1 MNHRTGPF
9 YLNPLRLLSVPTLLA
24 MATLVAGSAETNQP
38 AAIAEP
44 SAPVTL
50 TPAANGTANTVDS
63 AQVTREMIESLHK
76 EIETQVARHTGAI
89 TSTLLQ
95 IEPALERIRQQQAES
110 ANSANRTILV
120 AAGLFAVAGF
130 LGLGFLTMASVRAMG
145 RFTEVAVNV
154 ASRKQLPGPGE
165 TTPGAGDGGFKPV
178 VSATLEQA
186 SSRFQGALEQLERR
200 ILELEHSAH
209 PGPIPAQPNGPTPNA
224 NGNAYPPVDA
234 NGVGTTRSLLDP
246 GIAAAPPSPAKNST
260 RAGIQLG
267 KGQAL
272 LNLDQAALA
281 LECFESALAEE
292 PNNTDALLRKGMT
305 LEKLEQW
312 DRALECYERVIELDA
327 SLTVAYLYKGGV
339 CNRLEKHNEALQSY
353 ERALQSERKRV
364 TS

>member
-9 YLNPLRLLSVPTLLA
+9 YLNPLRLLSVPIFLA
-24 MATLVAGSAETNQP
+24 IAILAAGSAETNQP
-38 AAIAEP
+38 AASAEP

-50 TPAANGTANTVDS
+50 TPATNGTANTVDS
-63 AQVTREMIESLHK
+63 GQVTREMIESLHK

-120 AAGLFAVAGF
+120 AAGLFALAGF
-130 LGLGFLTMASVRAMG
+130 FGLGFLTMASVRAMG

-165 TTPGAGDGGFKPV
+165 TTSADDGAFKPV

-209 PGPIPAQPNGPTPNA
+209 PGSILAQPNGPTTNP
-224 NGNAYPPVDA
+224 NGNAYPPIDA
-234 NGVGTTRSLLDP
+234 NGVGTTRSLDP
-246 GIAAAPPSPAKNST
+246 GITAAPPPLTKNST